1 MGTGP
6 RIREAFLYSPNCWL
20 CYHFFFDINTV
31 FFYVQ
36 GVLSNEKMKAKERE
50 AKPLDE
56 RTHLNPTLQGSL
68 QTSCLLGTHKADR
81 KALQRRHL
89 ALRA

>member
-1 MGTGP
+1 M
-6 RIREAFLYSPNCWL
+6 
-20 CYHFFFDINTV
+20 
-31 FFYVQ
+31 Q

-56 RTHLNPTLQGSL
+56 RARLNPALRGSL
-68 QTSCLLGTHKADR
+68 QTSCLLGTRKADR

-89 ALRA
+89 AFKAWILGIINLTVDTACIPVRHAYM